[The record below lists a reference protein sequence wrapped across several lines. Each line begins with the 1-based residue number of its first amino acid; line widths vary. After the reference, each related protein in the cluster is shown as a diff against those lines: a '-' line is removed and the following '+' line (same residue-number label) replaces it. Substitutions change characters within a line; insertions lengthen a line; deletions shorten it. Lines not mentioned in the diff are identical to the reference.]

1 MPAYVAVSI
10 QVHDPERY
18 AEYIERAPATV
29 ANHGGRYL
37 VRAGR
42 SELLEGDWDLKRFV
56 VLEFPTYGAAKGWY
70 ESEDYAPVMAIRH
83 ATATSRMVLYEGAD
97 VRA

>member
-1 MPAYVAVSI
+1 MSAYVVVSI
-10 QVHDPERY
+10 EVHDPERY

-42 SELLEGDWDLKRFV
+42 SEALEGEWELNRFV
-56 VLEFPTYGAAKGWY
+56 VLEFPTYEAAKGWY

-83 ATATSRMVLYEGAD
+83 ATATSRMVLYEGAEG
-97 VRA
+97 V

>member
-1 MPAYVAVSI
+1 MPAYVVVSI
-10 QVHDPERY
+10 EVHDPERY

-37 VRAGR
+37 VRNGEREA
-42 SELLEGDWDLKRFV
+42 LEGEWDLKRFV
-56 VLEFPTYGAAKGWY
+56 ILEFPTYEAAKAWY

-83 ATATSRMVLYEGAD
+83 ATATSRMIVTEG
-97 VRA
+97 V

>member
-1 MPAYVAVSI
+1 MPAYVVVSI
-10 QVHDPERY
+10 EVHDPERY

-37 VRAGR
+37 VRNGEREA
-42 SELLEGDWDLKRFV
+42 LEGEWDLKRFV
-56 VLEFPTYGAAKGWY
+56 ILEFPTYEAAKAWY

-83 ATATSRMVLYEGAD
+83 ATATSRMVVTEG
-97 VRA
+97 V

>member
-1 MPAYVAVSI
+1 MPAYVVVSI
-10 QVHDPERY
+10 EVHDPERY

-37 VRAGR
+37 VRNGEREA
-42 SELLEGDWDLKRFV
+42 LEGEWDLKRFV
-56 VLEFPTYGAAKGWY
+56 ILEFPTYEAAKAWY

-83 ATATSRMVLYEGAD
+83 ATATSHMVVTEG
-97 VRA
+97 V